1 MIANGDFKAALAEA
15 KQEVANAAA
24 VLKDGVL
31 AKTQEFF
38 AKIEAQLGRG
48 FNIILTS
55 QPRGSIPT
63 NLWGSSYLIFIDSL

>member
-1 MIANGDFKAALAEA
+1 LISTEDAKMGAATLKPEAAKGEITIVANGDFKAALAEA

-38 AKIEAQLGRG
+38 AKIEAQLKE
-48 FNIILTS
+48 
-55 QPRGSIPT
+55 
-63 NLWGSSYLIFIDSL
+63 